1 MDAWMDGCRFDSDN
15 EMIHMH
21 NIAFLVLKYQYPEVL
36 FKLTLL
42 VS

>member
-1 MDAWMDGCRFDSDN
+1 MDGWMDVDSIVMI
-15 EMIHMH
+15 EMIHTH
-21 NIAFLVLKYQYPEVL
+21 KIAFLVLKYQYPEVL